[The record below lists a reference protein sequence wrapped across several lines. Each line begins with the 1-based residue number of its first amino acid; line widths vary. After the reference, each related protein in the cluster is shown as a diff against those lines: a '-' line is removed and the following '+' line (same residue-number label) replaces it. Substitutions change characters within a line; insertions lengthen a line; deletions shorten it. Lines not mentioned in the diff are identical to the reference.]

1 MSSLSPEC
9 GVILQSAC
17 ASTQVPCLCAA
28 SLDDMGALLAAYS
41 TGDFAG
47 VLDLLARG
55 KAISLAEGVDL
66 LVLSREDGLAGVR
79 IESGTHIGEH
89 CWISA
94 GLIGDRIAH

>member
-1 MSSLSPEC
+1 MSSLSPEF
-9 GVILQSAC
+9 GAIVQSAA
-17 ASTQVPCLCAA
+17 ASTQVFCLCAT

-41 TGDFAG
+41 RGDFAG
-47 VLDLLARG
+47 VIDLLARG

-66 LVLSREDGLAGVR
+66 HILSREIGLARVR

>member
-1 MSSLSPEC
+1 MNSLSPEF
-9 GVILQSAC
+9 GAIVQPAAAPMQIF
-17 ASTQVPCLCAA
+17 CLCAA

-41 TGDFAG
+41 RGDFAG
-47 VLDLLARG
+47 VIDLLAQG

-66 LVLSREDGLAGVR
+66 HILSREIGLARVR